1 MRWRQTRDE
10 NGNSVFIPMDEAA
23 AKHDGVT
30 LSESDRGH
38 SHFVHGD
45 IAAFVSPVDGT
56 VISDRKQLAEH
67 NLRHNVVN
75 ADEMKGQ
82 WERDG
87 RERERI
93 AAGDLTYKER
103 LPIRQALYENTV
115 RAEQGLPLNTNWRE
129 RTFDE

>member
-30 LSESDRGH
+30 LSESDREH

-56 VISDRKQLAEH
+56 VISDRKQLDEH
-67 NLRHNVVN
+67 NRRNNVVN
-75 ADEMKGQ
+75 ASEMTGH
-82 WERDG
+82 WERAAK
-87 RERERI
+87 ERERI
-93 AAGDLTYKER
+93 ASGNLTRGER
-103 LPIRQALYENTV
+103 HEIRREIYENTV
-115 RAEQGLPLNTNWRE
+115 RAERGLPLNSRWRE
-129 RTFDE
+129 RNLP